1 LRISHV
7 RVDLTADNLNS
18 LIADLAADANIR
30 ITEVTPD
37 GIRGQVKF
45 LFWNVDFVAR
55 PASEVQ
61 HEVSIDVA
69 AHKLVAIPDAI
80 VNRQLREV
88 VKDAPPGIDVIR
100 NSLVVHVPSLL
111 RTFGIDLKVK
121 ELQCH
126 DGFVR
131 LDVEDVELPAVM
143 KLAGAGK

>member
-1 LRISHV
+1 VRISHIC
-7 RVDLTADNLNS
+7 VDLTAEDINS
-18 LIADLAADANIR
+18 LIADFAADANIR
-30 ITEVTPD
+30 IVDVRPD

-55 PASEVQ
+55 PSSDVE
-61 HEVSIDVA
+61 HEVCVNVA
-69 AHKLVAIPDAI
+69 AYKLVAIPDVI

-111 RTFGIDLKVK
+111 RTFGIGLKVK

-131 LDVEDVELPAVM
+131 LDVEDVGLPALM
-143 KLAGAGK
+143 KLMGART